1 MVLGDRIGSYRSKCI
16 RRVQEQSNRDD
27 EVLLVSQS
35 AAQSR
40 EPSFMPRTYQE
51 RVVSFLQQ
59 ASIYDV
65 IERKLDA
72 VAREQGGARSATAM
86 RASLWNARTKEMIGR
101 VRTEG
106 VGALSRFAN
115 DVKLTLLLRCSI
127 CCFLHWLE
135 HVPVDSY
142 FYCTV

>member
-1 MVLGDRIGSYRSKCI
+1 M
-16 RRVQEQSNRDD
+16 QEQSHHED

-65 IERKLDA
+65 IERKLEA
-72 VAREQGGARSATAM
+72 VAREQGGGGVRSATAM
-86 RASLWNARTKEMIGR
+86 RTSLWNARTKEMIGR

-106 VGALSRFAN
+106 VSALSRFAN
-115 DVKLTLLLRCSI
+115 DVKLTLLLRCSSG
-127 CCFLHWLE
+127 CSHWR
-135 HVPVDSY
+135 
-142 FYCTV
+142 